1 MLLFFL
7 LNSYALEEAYNA
19 YEFGRFYRNM
29 PGEFFV
35 FEKQTCHGRKLMK
48 ECLKIFTFTN
58 FTWTHKLKFF
68 MIGKRRD
75 VNVF

>member
-1 MLLFFL
+1 
-7 LNSYALEEAYNA
+7 
-19 YEFGRFYRNM
+19 M